1 MKSVH
6 RIARLAAAALVL
18 LFVPLIGGCADDG
31 GADGVLPS
39 VDSAPTATTDTPS
52 VAPTP
57 AANSTQSAAVA
68 PTAVASIALPTETPR
83 ATPTNASASPTPA
96 AKPTHSAAT
105 ALPTATSAPMPA
117 EEPPQTDAGN
127 IDRYGGTLN
136 LVSRSG
142 IRHQDVHLDVSAA
155 LAAWGPGIAYS
166 RLMRFK
172 SGADVALPSLA
183 VECELCADWTMVDDT
198 TFEFKLRDDVAWQNL
213 PPVNGRRL
221 VASDIA
227 FSYARQREEGAPN
240 APLLHIIDAVEAP
253 SGDTLR
259 IGIQAADAD
268 FMSAL
273 ADGRSKVVAR
283 EAVALNGELRAGP
296 TIGSG
301 AWILVETQSDAVHI
315 FERNAD
321 YFERDA
327 PYVDRLRIQVIADAG
342 TAYAAFRVGGVDVH
356 RLQPGEWADFREQQ
370 PGASMLEYEEIGT
383 GLEVAFN
390 ATAPPFDDVRVR
402 QAAMLATRP
411 WDAIADIW
419 QGAARLSQGMPLARA
434 DWRLPDAEM
443 RGYFGHPARA
453 IRLLADAGAALPL
466 DVVISVGDF
475 DAPYLLHA
483 ERIAD
488 EMRAVGFAPQ
498 LDVVNRRRFG
508 EEVWFG
514 GEYEMFA
521 GPTAPVSSPNGYML
535 AALSGK
541 GTWNTT
547 GHRDAALDALIEAQ
561 AQEYDG
567 DLRAK
572 LAREAQRLALQ
583 NGYRHM
589 PAAAVSLWAWW
600 PRVQGFH
607 PNFAGLEYSHWARV
621 WLQK

>member
-1 MKSVH
+1 MKSLY
-6 RIARLAAAALVL
+6 RIARLAAAVLVL
-18 LFVPLIGGCADDG
+18 LFVPLMGGCADDG
-31 GADGVLPS
+31 GADAVSPS
-39 VDSAPTATTDTPS
+39 VAVSPTVSIA
-52 VAPTP
+52 APTP
-57 AANSTQSAAVA
+57 AANPAQSAATAA
-68 PTAVASIALPTETPR
+68 PASAPIAPPTETPPQ
-83 ATPTNASASPTPA
+83 APTNAPASPTPITA
-96 AKPTHSAAT
+96 PVAT
-105 ALPTATSAPMPA
+105 ASLPTATPAPLA
-117 EEPPQTDAGN
+117 TEAPPQTDAGN
-127 IDRYGGTLN
+127 VDRYGGTLN

-142 IRHQDVHLDVSAA
+142 IRHQDVHRDVSAA

-183 VECELCADWTMVDDT
+183 VERELCADWTMVDDT
-198 TFEFKLRDDVAWQNL
+198 TFEFKLRDDAAWQNL

-240 APLLHIIDAVEAP
+240 ATLLHIIDAVEAL
-253 SGDTLR
+253 SDDTLR

-273 ADGRSKVVAR
+273 ADGRSKIVAR
-283 EAVALNGELRAGP
+283 EAVALNGDLRAGP

-301 AWILVETQSDAVHI
+301 AWVLVETQPDAVHI

-443 RGYFGHPARA
+443 RGYFGDPARA
-453 IRLLADAGAALPL
+453 TRLLAEAGAALPL
-466 DVVISVGDF
+466 EVVISVGDF
-475 DAPYLLHA
+475 DAPYLRHA

-488 EMRAVGFAPQ
+488 EMRAVGFAPE

-541 GTWNTT
+541 GAWNST
-547 GHRDAALDALIEAQ
+547 GHSDAALDALIEAQ

-567 DLRAK
+567 DARAK

-607 PNFAGLEYSHWARV
+607 PNFAGLEYSHWTRV

>member
-1 MKSVH
+1 MKSLY
-6 RIARLAAAALVL
+6 RIARLAAAVLAL
-18 LFVPLIGGCADDG
+18 LFVPLMGGCANDG
-31 GADGVLPS
+31 GADAVSPS
-39 VDSAPTATTDTPS
+39 VAVSPTVSIA
-52 VAPTP
+52 APTP
-57 AANSTQSAAVA
+57 AANPTQSAAVA
-68 PTAVASIALPTETPR
+68 PTATAPIAPPIDTPAVAPTNAPASATPMTAPVATASLPTATPAALPTE
-83 ATPTNASASPTPA
+83 A
-96 AKPTHSAAT
+96 
-105 ALPTATSAPMPA
+105 
-117 EEPPQTDAGN
+117 PPQTKSDGV
-127 IDRYGGTLN
+127 DRYGGTLN

-142 IRHQDVHLDVSAA
+142 IRHQDVHRDVSAA
-155 LAAWGPGIAYS
+155 LAAWGPGMAYS

-172 SGADVALPSLA
+172 SGADTALPSLA

-198 TFEFKLRDDVAWQNL
+198 AFEFKLRDDVAWQNL

-253 SGDTLR
+253 ADDTLR

-273 ADGRSKVVAR
+273 ADGRSKIVAR
-283 EAVALNGELRAGP
+283 EAVALTGDLRAGP

-301 AWILVETQSDAVHI
+301 AWVLVETQPDAVHI

-321 YFERDA
+321 YFEPDA

-356 RLQPGEWADFREQQ
+356 RLQPSEWADFREQQ
-370 PGASMLEYEEIGT
+370 PGASMLEYEESGT

-419 QGAARLSQGMPLARA
+419 QGAARLAQGMPLARA
-434 DWRLPDAEM
+434 DWRLPDDEM
-443 RGYFGHPARA
+443 RGYFGDPARA
-453 IRLLADAGAALPL
+453 TRLLADAGAALPL

-475 DAPYLLHA
+475 DAPYLRHA

-541 GTWNTT
+541 GAWNST
-547 GHRDAALDALIEAQ
+547 GHSDAALDALIEAQ

-589 PAAAVSLWAWW
+589 PAAAVSLWARW

>member
-1 MKSVH
+1 M
-6 RIARLAAAALVL
+6 
-18 LFVPLIGGCADDG
+18 
-31 GADGVLPS
+31 
-39 VDSAPTATTDTPS
+39 
-52 VAPTP
+52 
-57 AANSTQSAAVA
+57 
-68 PTAVASIALPTETPR
+68 PTE
-83 ATPTNASASPTPA
+83 A
-96 AKPTHSAAT
+96 
-105 ALPTATSAPMPA
+105 
-117 EEPPQTDAGN
+117 PPQTETMDS

-142 IRHQDVHLDVSAA
+142 IRHQDVHRDVSAA
-155 LAAWGPGIAYS
+155 LAAWGPGMAYS

-172 SGADVALPSLA
+172 SGADTALPSLA

-198 TFEFKLRDDVAWQNL
+198 TFEFKLREGVAWQNL
-213 PPVNGRRL
+213 APVNGRRL

-253 SGDTLR
+253 ADDTLR
-259 IGIQAADAD
+259 IAIQAADAD

-273 ADGRSKVVAR
+273 ADGRSKIVAR
-283 EAVALNGELRAGP
+283 EAVALNGDLRAGP

-301 AWILVETQSDAVHI
+301 AWVLAETQPDAVHI

-356 RLQPGEWADFREQQ
+356 RLRPDEWADFREQQ

-390 ATAPPFDDVRVR
+390 TTAPPFDDVRVR

-443 RGYFGHPARA
+443 RGYFGDPARA
-453 IRLLADAGAALPL
+453 TRLLADAGAALPL
-466 DVVISVGDF
+466 EAVISVGDF
-475 DAPYLLHA
+475 DAPYLRHA

-488 EMRAVGFAPQ
+488 EMRAVGFAPE

-541 GTWNTT
+541 GAWNST
-547 GHRDAALDALIEAQ
+547 GHSDAALDALIEAQ

>member
-1 MKSVH
+1 MKSLY
-6 RIARLAAAALVL
+6 RIARLAVAVLVL
-18 LFVPLIGGCADDG
+18 LFVPLMGGCADGDD
-31 GADGVLPS
+31 ADVVPPS
-39 VDSAPTATTDTPS
+39 VAVSPTASTA
-52 VAPTP
+52 APTP
-57 AANSTQSAAVA
+57 AANPTQSAAVA
-68 PTAVASIALPTETPR
+68 PTAVARIAPPTETPR
-83 ATPTNASASPTPA
+83 AAPTNAPASPTPMTA
-96 AKPTHSAAT
+96 PVAT
-105 ALPTATSAPMPA
+105 ASLPTVMPAPMPMEA
-117 EEPPQTDAGN
+117 PPQTEADG

-142 IRHQDVHLDVSAA
+142 IRHQDVHRDVSAA

>member
-1 MKSVH
+1 MKSLY
-6 RIARLAAAALVL
+6 RIVRLAAAVLVL
-18 LFVPLIGGCADDG
+18 LFVPLMGGCADDG
-31 GADGVLPS
+31 GADGGSPS
-39 VDSAPTATTDTPS
+39 VAVAPTASTA
-52 VAPTP
+52 APTP
-57 AANSTQSAAVA
+57 AVNPTQSAAVA
-68 PTAVASIALPTETPR
+68 PTSTAPIAPPTETLPI
-83 ATPTNASASPTPA
+83 APTNAPASPTPA
-96 AKPTHSAAT
+96 ANPTQAAAT
-105 ALPTATSAPMPA
+105 ALPMATPAPLPTEA
-117 EEPPQTDAGN
+117 LPQTEAGN
-127 IDRYGGTLN
+127 VDRYGGTLN

-142 IRHQDVHLDVSAA
+142 IRHQDVHRDVSAA

-198 TFEFKLRDDVAWQNL
+198 TFEFKLREDVAWQNL

-221 VASDIA
+221 AASDIA

-253 SGDTLR
+253 SDDTLH
-259 IGIQAADAD
+259 ISIQAADAD

-273 ADGRSKVVAR
+273 ADGRSKIVAR
-283 EAVALNGELRAGP
+283 EAVALNGDLRAGP

-301 AWILVETQSDAVHI
+301 AWVLVETQSDAVHI

-443 RGYFGHPARA
+443 RGYFGDPARA
-453 IRLLADAGAALPL
+453 TRLLADAGAALPL

-475 DAPYLLHA
+475 DAPYLRHA

-488 EMRAVGFAPQ
+488 EMRAVGFAPE

-541 GTWNTT
+541 GAWNTT
-547 GHRDAALDALIEAQ
+547 GHSDAALDALIEAQ

-589 PAAAVSLWAWW
+589 PAAAVSLWARW

>member
-1 MKSVH
+1 MKSLY
-6 RIARLAAAALVL
+6 RIARLAAAVLVL

-31 GADGVLPS
+31 GADAVP
-39 VDSAPTATTDTPS
+39 PS
-52 VAPTP
+52 VAVAPMASTAVPTP
-57 AANSTQSAAVA
+57 AVNPTQSDAVA
-68 PTAVASIALPTETPR
+68 PTSAAPIAPLAETPR
-83 ATPTNASASPTPA
+83 ATPTNAPASATPA
-96 AKPTHSAAT
+96 ANPTQAAAT
-105 ALPTATSAPMPA
+105 ALPTATSAPMPT

-142 IRHQDVHLDVSAA
+142 IRHQDVHRDVSAA
-155 LAAWGPGIAYS
+155 LAAWGPGITYS

-183 VECELCADWTMVDDT
+183 VECDLCADWTMADDT
-198 TFEFKLRDDVAWQNL
+198 TFEFKLRNDVSWQNL

-240 APLLHIIDAVEAP
+240 APLLHIIDRVEAP
-253 SGDTLR
+253 SDDTLR

-273 ADGRSKVVAR
+273 ADGRSKIVAR
-283 EAVALNGELRAGP
+283 EAVALNGDLRAGP

-301 AWILVETQSDAVHI
+301 AWVLAETQPDAVHI

-383 GLEVAFN
+383 GLEVAFS

-443 RGYFGHPARA
+443 RGYFGDPARA
-453 IRLLADAGAALPL
+453 TRLLADAGAALPL
-466 DVVISVGDF
+466 AVVISVGDF

-488 EMRAVGFAPQ
+488 EMRAVGFAPE

-514 GEYEMFA
+514 GGYEMFA

-535 AALSGK
+535 AALSGR
-541 GTWNTT
+541 GAWNTT
-547 GHRDAALDALIEAQ
+547 GHNDAALDALIEAQ

-607 PNFAGLEYSHWARV
+607 PNFAGLEHSHWARI

>member
-1 MKSVH
+1 MKSLY
-6 RIARLAAAALVL
+6 RIVRLAAAVLVL
-18 LFVPLIGGCADDG
+18 LFVPLMGGCADDG
-31 GADGVLPS
+31 GADGGSPS
-39 VDSAPTATTDTPS
+39 VDVSPTAS
-52 VAPTP
+52 IAVPTP
-57 AANSTQSAAVA
+57 AANLSQSAAVA
-68 PTAVASIALPTETPR
+68 PTATAPIAPPTETPAVAPTNAPASPTPMTAPVATASLSTATPAALPTET
-83 ATPTNASASPTPA
+83 
-96 AKPTHSAAT
+96 
-105 ALPTATSAPMPA
+105 
-117 EEPPQTDAGN
+117 PPQTDAGN

-142 IRHQDVHLDVSAA
+142 IRHQDVHQDVSAA

-172 SGADVALPSLA
+172 SGADTALPSLA

-198 TFEFKLRDDVAWQNL
+198 AFEFKLRDDVAWQNL

-240 APLLHIIDAVEAP
+240 APLLHIIDAVVAP
-253 SGDTLR
+253 ADDTLR

-273 ADGRSKVVAR
+273 ADGRSKIVAR
-283 EAVALNGELRAGP
+283 EAVALNGDLRAGP

-301 AWILVETQSDAVHI
+301 AWVLVETQSDAVHI

-356 RLQPGEWADFREQQ
+356 RLRPGEWADFREQQ
-370 PGASMLEYEEIGT
+370 PGASMLEHEEIGT

-390 ATAPPFDDVRVR
+390 TTAPPFDDVRVR
-402 QAAMLATRP
+402 RAAMLATRP

-443 RGYFGHPARA
+443 RGYFGDPARA
-453 IRLLADAGAALPL
+453 TRLLADAGAALPL
-466 DVVISVGDF
+466 EVVISVGDF
-475 DAPYLLHA
+475 DAPYLRHA

-498 LDVVNRRRFG
+498 LNVVNRRRFG

-541 GTWNTT
+541 GAWNST
-547 GHRDAALDALIEAQ
+547 GHSDAALDALIEAQ